1 MNETPGLDDKKN
13 NEENEISKELVLDNK
28 ENNKKKDLVEEEPVL
43 DDIKMNRCKIINEK
57 LNIKEHLSPIIFVY
71 SLPKVG
77 STSLVSSL
85 RIFGTSCFNIIHV
98 HDENML
104 QTLLHEN
111 DIYINDVILY
121 NKIIGKEVIVID
133 IFREPIERKISAFFE
148 KISWHFNTAEE
159 NIKKYSIDTLIQRF
173 NLIFPNIPDYDP
185 FTEKYNI
192 PVPSQFDF
200 KQKYLLVS
208 HNSIKYIK
216 LRLTDSEHWGTI
228 LSSVLNHTINIVKD
242 YETSNKTI
250 HNIYK
255 QFKDKYLIPVNYLDD
270 ITHNTPF
277 QYYMNSTEK
286 EIYIKKWRAK
296 ETSKFSPFSPEQS
309 KLYMTISNMNNLED
323 KIQLNHYRDQGCT
336 CKACCIKR
344 WSLQKKILSGSITDE
359 KIFHDECVF
368 EYIQQKTKL
377 AQRLVK
383 NNNKNHNQLHNRRFF

>member
-1 MNETPGLDDKKN
+1 MDEISGLDDNKK
-13 NEENEISKELVLDNK
+13 EISKELILDI
-28 ENNKKKDLVEEEPVL
+28 NKKELSEEPVL
-43 DDIKMNRCKIINEK
+43 DDIKMSRCKIINTK
-57 LNIKEHLSPIIFVY
+57 LNIRESLSHIIFVY

-133 IFREPIERKISAFFE
+133 IFREPIERKMSAFFE
-148 KISWHFNTAEE
+148 KISWHFNTSEE
-159 NIKKYSIDTLIQRF
+159 NIKKYSLDTLIERF

-200 KQKYLLVS
+200 EQKHLLVV

-228 LSSVLNHTINIVKD
+228 LSSILTHNIKIVKD

-255 QFKDKYLIPVNYLDD
+255 QFKAKYLIPINYLDN
-270 ITHNTPF
+270 ITKNKHF
-277 QYYMNSTEK
+277 QYYMNSNEK
-286 EIYIKKWRAK
+286 DAYIKKWREK
-296 ETSKFSPFSPEQS
+296 ETSKFSPFSSKQS
-309 KLYMTISNMNNLED
+309 KLYINISNTNNLED

-344 WSLQKKILSGSITDE
+344 WSLQKSILSGIITDE
-359 KIFHDECVF
+359 KIFHEECVS

-377 AQRLVK
+377 VQRLVK
-383 NNNKNHNQLHNRRFF
+383 NNHHNNQLHRLRIF

>member
-1 MNETPGLDDKKN
+1 M
-13 NEENEISKELVLDNK
+13 NEISSLDDEKKEQDK
-28 ENNKKKDLVEEEPVL
+28 EKEEKEEEIIEEPVL
-43 DDIKMNRCKIINEK
+43 DDIKMTRCKTINAK
-57 LNIKEHLSPIIFVY
+57 LNIKDSLSPVIFVY

-159 NIKKYSIDTLIQRF
+159 NIKKYSIDTLIERF

-192 PVPSQFDF
+192 PVPSLFDF
-200 KQKYLLVS
+200 KQKHLLVV

-216 LRLTDSEHWGTI
+216 LRLADSEHWGTI
-228 LSSVLNHTINIVKD
+228 LSSILNHNIKIVKD

-255 QFKDKYLIPVNYLDD
+255 QFKEKYLIPVNYLDD
-270 ITHNTPF
+270 ITQNTHF

-296 ETSKFSPFSPEQS
+296 ETLKFSPFSPEQC

-323 KIQLNHYRDQGCT
+323 KIQLNHYRDQGCS

-344 WSLQKKILSGSITDE
+344 WSLQRSILSGNITDE
-359 KIFHDECVF
+359 KIFHEECVS
-368 EYIQQKTKL
+368 EYIQKKTQL
-377 AQRLVK
+377 VQRLVK
-383 NNNKNHNQLHNRRFF
+383 NNNTSHLHHLKIF